1 MKTLAVAIAAVAV
14 LAGHAHA
21 DCGAELKS
29 FWDKL
34 EQKHY
39 AGVSPQQLA
48 ELSRMALRAYD
59 ACMAGDGREA
69 GMLFGK
75 LALLYDQRDQSTGPY
90 NPNEPSR

>member
-1 MKTLAVAIAAVAV
+1 MKTLAVAIAAVAI
-14 LAGHAHA
+14 LAGHARA

-34 EQKHY
+34 EQRHY

-59 ACMAGDGREA
+59 ICMAGDAREA

-75 LALLYDQRDQSTGPY
+75 LALLHDQRDQSTGPY
-90 NPNEPSR
+90 NPNEPPR